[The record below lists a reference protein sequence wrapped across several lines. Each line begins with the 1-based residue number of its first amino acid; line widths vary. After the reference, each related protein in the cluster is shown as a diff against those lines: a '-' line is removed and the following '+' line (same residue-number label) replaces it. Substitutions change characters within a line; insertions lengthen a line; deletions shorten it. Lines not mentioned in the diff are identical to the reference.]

1 MTMAES
7 AAVIMW
13 ADSDFSSTP
22 EREEA
27 QAAVTDIL
35 AMFGIAVGGSVVE
48 RAIQRVISA
57 AGVAER
63 RGYDLGW
70 QHCVVSIRE

>member
-1 MTMAES
+1 MAD
-7 AAVIMW
+7 AAMIMW
-13 ADSDFSSTP
+13 ADSDYAPTP

-35 AMFGIAVGGSVVE
+35 AMLGVSVGGSALE
-48 RAIQRVISA
+48 RAIQRVIACS
-57 AGVAER
+57 GVAER

-70 QHCVVSIRE
+70 QHCVDSIRE

>member
-1 MTMAES
+1 MTEVA
-7 AAVIMW
+7 AAVMW
-13 ADSDFSSTP
+13 ADSDYTPTP

-35 AMFGIAVGGSVVE
+35 RMLNVSVGGSVLE
-48 RAIQRVISA
+48 KAIERVIACS
-57 AGVAER
+57 GVAER

-70 QHCVVSIRE
+70 KHCVDSIRE

>member
-1 MTMAES
+1 
-7 AAVIMW
+7 MW
-13 ADSDFSSTP
+13 ADSDFSNTP

-35 AMFGIAVGGSVVE
+35 TIFGIQAGGIALE
-48 RAIQRVISA
+48 KAIQRVISCS
-57 AGVAER
+57 GVAER

-70 QHCVVSIRE
+70 THCEDSIRE